1 MGLATS
7 KLIWS
12 LIRLCGLLKDSNTRT
27 TKSVNLFHT
36 IEILLLASLYYFFF
50 FFIFSLTVLAVHFA
64 LRHSLVCLQ
73 SRKEENQEGKK
84 GFIR

>member
-27 TKSVNLFHT
+27 TKSANLFHT
-36 IEILLLASLYYFFF
+36 IEILLPASL
-50 FFIFSLTVLAVHFA
+50 
-64 LRHSLVCLQ
+64 
-73 SRKEENQEGKK
+73 E
-84 GFIR
+84 